1 LRARTARCEA
11 FEEHDLS
18 PMETGA
24 IPPGRNAMTDKE
36 SEIPWSS
43 NLDRALET
51 ARSQRKHVLFDF
63 TAAPM

>member
-1 LRARTARCEA
+1 
-11 FEEHDLS
+11 
-18 PMETGA
+18 METGA

-51 ARSQRKHVLFDF
+51 ARSQRKHVLLDF